1 MLHKKVVDCFLFYN
15 EVDMLQFRLKEHYDH
30 VDYFVI
36 VESDKSF
43 TGNKKE
49 FNFIKHKSLFKDYL
63 DKIIYVKIGRD
74 SVFDDPWKEE
84 KHQRDCLGIGINKLD
99 LVDKDIII
107 ISDVDEILNVDIIPL
122 LKEKATYK
130 KGILSLK
137 QDMYYYNLEC
147 FKPQAGWWKA
157 KAVSYKTYLDYNSCE
172 DIRIK
177 TFGETPGEAIDKAGW
192 HFTYFG
198 DPEFISHKLSNFAHQ
213 EYNNDEFNNVD
224 KIKNR
229 IDNREDLFGRDFTP
243 ISYIKV
249 EDNNFLPKNYKML
262 LVNEKP
268 L

>member
-99 LVDKDIII
+99 LVDEDIII

-137 QDMYYYNLEC
+137 H
-147 FKPQAGWWKA
+147 
-157 KAVSYKTYLDYNSCE
+157 S
-172 DIRIK
+172 
-177 TFGETPGEAIDKAGW
+177 
-192 HFTYFG
+192 
-198 DPEFISHKLSNFAHQ
+198 KL
-213 EYNNDEFNNVD
+213 
-224 KIKNR
+224 
-229 IDNREDLFGRDFTP
+229 
-243 ISYIKV
+243 
-249 EDNNFLPKNYKML
+249 
-262 LVNEKP
+262 
-268 L
+268 